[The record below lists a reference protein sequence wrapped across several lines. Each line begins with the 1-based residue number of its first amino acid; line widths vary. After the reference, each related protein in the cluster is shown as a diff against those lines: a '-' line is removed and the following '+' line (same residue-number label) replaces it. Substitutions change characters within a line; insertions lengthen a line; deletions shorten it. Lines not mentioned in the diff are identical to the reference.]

1 MHVLD
6 SSFLLDYADANQ
18 DGHGDAVEFLD
29 ANENRPFVAP
39 TLVLYEL
46 YRGGVRAGYD
56 ADEVASDFDWL
67 EPMPFTESTARE
79 AAEIYASLMDRGKP
93 INSIDV
99 LVAATARETGG
110 TLVTADS
117 DFDDVRNLDVVNYRS

>member
-1 MHVLD
+1 MHFLD
-6 SSFLLDYADANQ
+6 SSFLLDYADVNQ
-18 DGHGDAVEFLD
+18 DGHDDAVEFLE
-29 ANENRPFVAP
+29 ANENRPFAAP

-46 YRGGVRAGYD
+46 YRGGVRTGHGV
-56 ADEVASDFDWL
+56 DELASDFDWL
-67 EPMPFTESTARE
+67 EPVPFTEPTARE

-99 LVAATARETGG
+99 LIAATARETGG

-117 DFDDVRNLDVVNYRS
+117 DFEEVRNLDVVNYRS